1 MLLATFR
8 KSQVLYNSNMDQS
21 TLLAIEDLT
30 VAFPTEEGPAF
41 AINHLSLSL
50 RRGEVLGLVGESGCG
65 KSMTSLAI
73 LRLIPGAG
81 YIASGKI
88 LFKGRDLLTIS
99 EAEMR
104 KVRGAQIALIPQD
117 PLTSLNPVYTIG
129 DQIIEV
135 LELHQGLGKD
145 AARKRTIELLEQ
157 VRIPN
162 AKERIK
168 DYPHQFS
175 GGMRQRVMIAMA
187 LSCTPSL
194 LIADEPTT
202 ALDVTVQAQ
211 ILELLREI
219 GKEHQMSILLITHD
233 LGVVAEMCERVAVMY
248 AGRTVEK
255 ADVKSLFQ
263 SPKHPYT
270 WGLLNSLPT
279 MTRERLEPIE
289 GSPPILTEIP
299 PGCPFAPRCSKK
311 MPVCE
316 AVFPL
321 SSQEGASQEVSCYLY
336 EGSYHPGQSREQ
348 TPPVITGPS

>member
-1 MLLATFR
+1 MNQSPLL
-8 KSQVLYNSNMDQS
+8 SIQ
-21 TLLAIEDLT
+21 DLT
-30 VAFPTEEGPAF
+30 VAFPTDEGPAY
-41 AINHLSLSL
+41 AINHLSLDIQP
-50 RRGEVLGLVGESGCG
+50 GEVLGLVGESGCG

-73 LRLIPGAG
+73 LRLVPGTG
-81 YIASGKI
+81 YIAGGKVQ
-88 LFKGRDLLTIS
+88 FGGQNLLS
-99 EAEMR
+99 LPPEEMR
-104 KVRGAQIALIPQD
+104 RIRGSKVALIPQD

-129 DQIIEV
+129 DQIMEV

-145 AARKRTIELLEQ
+145 AARKRAIELLEQ

-162 AKERIK
+162 AKERIR

-219 GKEHQMSILLITHD
+219 RKEHQTAILLITHD
-233 LGVVAEMCERVAVMY
+233 LGVVAEMCEKVAVMY
-248 AGRTVEK
+248 AGRIVEE
-255 ADVKSLFQ
+255 ADVKTLFQ

-279 MTRERLEPIE
+279 MTRERLQPIE
-289 GSPPILTEIP
+289 GSPPLLTEIP
-299 PGCPFAPRCSKK
+299 SGCPFAPRCSKK
-311 MPVCE
+311 MPVCSTE
-316 AVFPL
+316 FPL
-321 SSQEGASQEVSCYLY
+321 ASQEFPNQKVCCYLY
-336 EGSYHPGQSREQ
+336 EGSFHPGQER
-348 TPPVITGPS
+348 TPPAVTTPS